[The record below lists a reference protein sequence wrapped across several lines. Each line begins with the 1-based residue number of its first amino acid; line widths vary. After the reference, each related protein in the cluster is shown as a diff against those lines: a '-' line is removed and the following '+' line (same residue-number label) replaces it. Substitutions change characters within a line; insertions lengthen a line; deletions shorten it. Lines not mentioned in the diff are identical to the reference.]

1 MLVSC
6 KSVSVKQIKLLL
18 QWFCG
23 KEKEFE
29 GAQVPSFYRIKMI
42 QKQDIVTLAEQCLEG
57 TDRFVVDV
65 LIKPDNLILVF
76 IDADS
81 AVTIDHCVELSRFI
95 EKHFDREEE
104 DFELRVS
111 SSGLDQ
117 PIKMLRQFKKAIGRS
132 VIIKFKT
139 EEMDN
144 LSGEL
149 LAADETEIRIQEITI
164 KKLNKLKKT
173 VKGEILTIPFSEIE
187 EVKEVIDF
195 N

>member
-1 MLVSC
+1 
-6 KSVSVKQIKLLL
+6 
-18 QWFCG
+18 
-23 KEKEFE
+23 
-29 GAQVPSFYRIKMI
+29 MI
-42 QKQDIVTLAEQCLEG
+42 QKQDIIALAEECLEG
-57 TDRFVVDV
+57 SDRFVVDV

-81 AVTIDHCVELSRFI
+81 AVTIDHCVALSRYI

-117 PIKMLRQFKKAIGRS
+117 PIKMLRQFKKAVGRS
-132 VIIKFKT
+132 VVVKFKQ
-139 EEMDN
+139 EDKNSLM
-144 LSGEL
+144 GEL
-149 LAADETEIRIQEITI
+149 MEADEAGIQIQEITI
-164 KKLNKLKKT
+164 KKLNKIKKEI
-173 VKGEILTIPFSEIE
+173 KGEILTIPFSEIE